1 MAFIEPIFD
10 DKSFICVISFYS
22 PLGRQKDFKLCII
35 FSILWLRKM
44 RFKELKSLVQIHR
57 AKSQGV
63 NLSYLHNFYCV
74 AIEHCGWDFK
84 ERPEFHS

>member
-10 DKSFICVISFYS
+10 DKSFTCVTSFYS
-22 PLGRQKDFKLCII
+22 PPERQKDFKLCFI
-35 FSILWLRKM
+35 FSILWLRQM

-63 NLSYLHNFYCV
+63 NLSYLHNLYCV
-74 AIEHCGWDFK
+74 AKEHCDWDFK